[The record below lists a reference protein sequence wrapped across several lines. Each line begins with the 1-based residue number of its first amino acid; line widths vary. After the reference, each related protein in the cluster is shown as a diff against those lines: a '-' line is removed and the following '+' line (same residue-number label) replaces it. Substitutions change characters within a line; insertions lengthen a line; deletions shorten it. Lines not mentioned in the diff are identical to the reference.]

1 MAADVSI
8 PTTMLRTLLSLLSP
22 AGVSLLVAACCWAVV
37 AVVTRTR
44 PAIHRAAVIATLAC
58 GVAAAVIGLVVATR
72 GGRDA
77 DAGKRTRLL
86 PVPGVAARTDRG
98 TVVPL
103 GWPAEGA
110 DEEDMPDGFEWR
122 AIAASAG
129 RAEANCHGWVFAEG
143 GYWIPTESVDT
154 ILRDNGY
161 AWIAD
166 PRPGDLII
174 YRDERGRPIHSGI
187 VKAVGADGFVL
198 VESKW
203 GLLDVFWHTPDDQ
216 AFGEDYEYW
225 RSSRPG
231 HSLNLSGEPSEPRP
245 TPSRHA
251 R

>member
-1 MAADVSI
+1 
-8 PTTMLRTLLSLLSP
+8 MLRTLAPLVVP
-22 AGVSLLVAACCWAVV
+22 ASVSLLVAACCWAVV
-37 AVVTRTR
+37 AVVTRRR
-44 PAIHRAAVIATLAC
+44 PGIRRAAMSAALASA
-58 GVAAAVIGLVVATR
+58 VAAAVLFLVWGPR
-72 GGRDA
+72 SGRDA
-77 DAGKRTRLL
+77 EAGKRTRLL

-129 RAEANCHGWVFAEG
+129 RAEANCHGWVFADG
-143 GYWIPTESVDT
+143 DYWIPTESVDT

-161 AWIAD
+161 EWIAA
-166 PRPGDLII
+166 PAPGDLII

-187 VKAVGADGFVL
+187 VKAVGDGGFVL

-225 RSSRPG
+225 HSPRPG
-231 HSLNLSGEPSEPRP
+231 HALNLSGARPDRRP
-245 TPSRHA
+245 TPARHA